1 MMPKKNNADR
11 LYFLVI
17 SKENYKME
25 MSDTNL
31 ILVQILLN
39 GSTRVQIDSNGPLK
53 KEKSFRLLFFFPIH
67 FFRQIVSLTQ
77 YVVLCVCL
85 PVCLLQLAS

>member
-53 KEKSFRLLFFFPIH
+53 KERSFRLFYFQSTFFV
-67 FFRQIVSLTQ
+67 R
-77 YVVLCVCL
+77 
-85 PVCLLQLAS
+85 ASA

>member
-39 GSTRVQIDSNGPLK
+39 GSTRVQIDSNGSK
-53 KEKSFRLLFFFPIH
+53 
-67 FFRQIVSLTQ
+67 
-77 YVVLCVCL
+77 
-85 PVCLLQLAS
+85 